1 MIEVTLPNTRG
12 RTTLF
17 PGSTMSRTLNHG
29 DVNIPS
35 ALTFFGQEAENTH
48 PNSYAVVGECRVVD
62 YTHVGECISLGDIE
76 FIDVKYKER
85 ILVKTPIDR
94 FVYLHREAANHL
106 ESKDIELFGMDAV
119 MQGENDRLEFTAHRK
134 FKDQDIAVIE
144 GLDLSEIQAGRYFL
158 IGLPVRQ
165 SAGASRRL
173 AGGPLGL
180 AQSSGVLARVYLIP
194 L

>member
-12 RTTLF
+12 RTTLY
-17 PGSTMSRTLNHG
+17 PGSTMSRILDHG

-35 ALTFFGQEAENTH
+35 ALTFFGPEAESIQLN
-48 PNSYAVVGECRVVD
+48 PQAVVGECRVVD

-85 ILVKTPIDR
+85 ILVKTPTDR
-94 FVYLHREAANHL
+94 FVYLHRDAANHL

-119 MQGENDRLEFTAHRK
+119 MQGENDRLEFTTHRK
-134 FKDQDIAVIE
+134 FKDQGIAVIE
-144 GLDLSEIQAGRYFL
+144 GLDLSEIQGGRYFL
-158 IGLPVRQ
+158 IGLPARHSLEPQEV
-165 SAGASRRL
+165 
-173 AGGPLGL
+173 AGGPTGL
-180 AQSSGVLARVYLIP
+180 VQPSGASARVYLIP